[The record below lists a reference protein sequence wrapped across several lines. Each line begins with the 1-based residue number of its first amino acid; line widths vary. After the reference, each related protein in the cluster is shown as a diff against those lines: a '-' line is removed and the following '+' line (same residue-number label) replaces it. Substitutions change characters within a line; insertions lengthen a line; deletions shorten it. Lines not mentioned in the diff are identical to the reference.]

1 MSNTDSFINEVTEE
15 VRRDRLFRYMRKYG
29 WLAILIICAIVG
41 GTAWSEWRSAQSRE
55 EAEALGDAITSA
67 LAQPESAS
75 RMRLLEEIEPE
86 RRGGSAI
93 RDFLLAAEKVRDN
106 DTSSAVSILD
116 GIASAGSLPEIYRH
130 IASFKALI
138 LQGDTLPIEGR
149 RLSFERLWGSAG
161 MLRFLAQEQLALLD
175 IEEGK
180 TQTAME
186 RFQALID
193 DPAAGVILQQRS
205 RQILTVLEGMNTDL

>member
-1 MSNTDSFINEVTEE
+1 
-15 VRRDRLFRYMRKYG
+15 
-29 WLAILIICAIVG
+29 
-41 GTAWSEWRSAQSRE
+41 
-55 EAEALGDAITSA
+55 
-67 LAQPESAS
+67 
-75 RMRLLEEIEPE
+75 
-86 RRGGSAI
+86 
-93 RDFLLAAEKVRDN
+93 
-106 DTSSAVSILD
+106 
-116 GIASAGSLPEIYRH
+116 
-130 IASFKALI
+130 
-138 LQGDTLPIEGR
+138 
-149 RLSFERLWGSAG
+149 

>member
-116 GIASAGSLPEIYRH
+116 GIASDGSLPEIYRH

-138 LQGDTLPIEGR
+138 LQGDTLPIEER
-149 RLSFERLWGSAG
+149 RLSF
-161 MLRFLAQEQLALLD
+161 
-175 IEEGK
+175 
-180 TQTAME
+180 
-186 RFQALID
+186 
-193 DPAAGVILQQRS
+193 
-205 RQILTVLEGMNTDL
+205 

>member
-29 WLAILIICAIVG
+29 WLAILIIFAIVG
-41 GTAWSEWRSAQSRE
+41 GTAWSEWRSAQARE
-55 EAEALGDAITSA
+55 EAETLGDAITSA
-67 LAQPESAS
+67 LAQPELAS
-75 RMRLLEEIEPE
+75 RIRLLEEIEPE
-86 RRGGSAI
+86 RRGGGAI
-93 RDFLLAAEKVRDN
+93 RDFLLAAEKVRDS
-106 DTSSAVSILD
+106 DISSAVSILD
-116 GIASAGSLPEIYRH
+116 GIASDGSLPEIYRH

-138 LQGDTLPIEGR
+138 LQGDTLPIEER
-149 RLSFERLWGSAG
+149 RLSFERLGGSAG